1 MAFGRESHF
10 EVVLSCLLSHPVE
23 CARVGGYWDT
33 LAGRTSQI
41 KEGLNR
47 LCCLTLY
54 DIVTY
59 EVWDYILPFWLE
71 AIRTEVTEEECPD
84 LKVLLNKLFD
94 TQMCALPFN
103 VNKMYHFL
111 LELFMGTP
119 ADVQDQNLQ
128 WLQVRTLMLSIMQC
142 VSNHLCKITSC
153 NTCKY
158 I

>member
-1 MAFGRESHF
+1 MPAVAPGGVRAGGRVLGHAGRPHQPDQGGAEPAVLPD
-10 EVVLSCLLSHPVE
+10 VVRHRDV
-23 CARVGGYWDT
+23 RGVGLHIAI
-33 LAGRTSQI
+33 LAG
-41 KEGLNR
+41 GH
-47 LCCLTLY
+47 
-54 DIVTY
+54 
-59 EVWDYILPFWLE
+59 PH
-71 AIRTEVTEEECPD
+71 EVTEEERPD

-111 LELFMGTP
+111 LERFMGTP
-119 ADVQDQNLQ
+119 ADVQDQNIQ